1 MNLHSPGVFAFLDE
15 LSGARTIDFARAVG
29 RLGYSALWITEVFG
43 RDSLVHAATL
53 LSHTERLVIATGIA
67 NIYKRQPIA
76 MAGAAR
82 QLAEQFGDRFVLG
95 LGVSN
100 REVNTAR
107 GLGFGKPVAD
117 MRDYLAAMR
126 AAPYRAPAPRSEAPI
141 VVAAMRPRM
150 LQLAFEETHGT
161 HTYFAPPEF
170 VAKIRSQCPPDKWIC
185 AEQAVMLESDPVK
198 ARTAAREYMKTYL
211 RLESY
216 RANLRSIDFNDS
228 DFENGGSDRLVDA
241 IVAWG
246 GQDTIRA
253 RVAAQYTAG
262 ATHVCILALK
272 PEGGLAPD
280 LRALEA
286 LAPLLARLP

>member
-1 MNLHSPGVFAFLDE
+1 MNLRSPGVFAFLDG
-15 LSGARTIDFARAVG
+15 LSGAQTIDFARAVE

-67 NIYKRQPIA
+67 NIYKRRPIA

-82 QLAEQFGDRFVLG
+82 QLVEQFGDRFVLG

-100 REVNTAR
+100 REVNAAR
-107 GLGFGKPVAD
+107 GLGFGKPVD
-117 MRDYLAAMR
+117 EMRDYLAAMR
-126 AAPYRAPAPRSEAPI
+126 AAPYGAPAPPTEAPI
-141 VVAAMRPRM
+141 VIAAMRPRM
-150 LQLAFEETHGT
+150 LRLALEETQGT

-170 VAKIRSQCPPDKWIC
+170 VAKIRGQCPPDKWIC
-185 AEQAVMLESDPVK
+185 AEQAVMFESDPVK
-198 ARTAAREYMKTYL
+198 ARTSVREYMKLYL
-211 RLESY
+211 RIEGY
-216 RANLRSIDFNDS
+216 RENLRSIDFNDG

-246 GQDTIRA
+246 GADAMRA
-253 RVAAQYTAG
+253 RVAAQYAAG
-262 ATHVCILALK
+262 ATHVCILPLK

-280 LRALEA
+280 LRALKV
-286 LAPLLARLP
+286 LAPLVARLP

>member
-1 MNLHSPGVFAFLDE
+1 MNLRRPGVFAFLDE
-15 LSGARTIDFARAVG
+15 LSGAQTIDFARAVEA
-29 RLGYSALWITEVFG
+29 LGYSALWITEVFG
-43 RDSLVHAATL
+43 RDCLVHAATL

-100 REVNTAR
+100 REVSAAR
-107 GLGFGKPVAD
+107 GLGFGKPVAE

-126 AAPYRAPAPRSEAPI
+126 SAPYRAPAPQTETPI
-141 VVAAMRPRM
+141 VIAGMRPRM
-150 LQLAFEETHGT
+150 LRLALEETQGT

-170 VAKIRSQCPPDKWIC
+170 VAKIRGQYPQDKWIC
-185 AEQAVMLESDPVK
+185 AEQAVMLETDPVK
-198 ARTAAREYMKTYL
+198 ARTAAREYMKIYL

-246 GQDTIRA
+246 DAETMRK

-262 ATHVCILALK
+262 ATHVCVLPLK

-286 LAPLLARLP
+286 LAPLLTRSS